1 MRLTARRAR
10 DLINALSPFQ
20 RYLRDE
26 IYKSRPPRTSL
37 DTLRL
42 GFLMVY
48 ADITACITLI
58 RDERVRRK
66 LVTEKAQATLAYL
79 RGKYGFPDETPPFD
93 DEIEAR
99 VAAARRERE
108 QKGLDA

>member
-1 MRLTARRAR
+1 
-10 DLINALSPFQ
+10 
-20 RYLRDE
+20 
-26 IYKSRPPRTSL
+26 
-37 DTLRL
+37 
-42 GFLMVY
+42 MVY